1 MKTLAYQT
9 LLALHVAG
17 GATALLTGLLAMFA
31 KKGGKLHT
39 LVGRI
44 YYWAMVDVF
53 VTVLGICA
61 LFPTKTF
68 YHFFLMLSIV
78 SFYPS
83 FSGKRVLRLKKKGTR
98 PELLDRVAAWTLLIC
113 GLGMWAY
120 GGWMLYSTTNTF
132 MAVLFFFFGLISVKN
147 GRNDIRLYAGK
158 IELEKMHW
166 FYSHLSRMLNSYA
179 AALTAFLVNIGPRF
193 LPDGTPD
200 WVTIVL
206 WTAPATLVG
215 VGIARWTRSYRRKFN
230 TAPKSVPVATE
241 GTR

>member
-1 MKTLAYQT
+1 MRTLAYQT
-9 LLALHVAG
+9 LLALHIAG
-17 GATALLTGLLAMFA
+17 GATALLTGLLAMLA

-44 YYWAMVDVF
+44 YYWSMVDVF

-83 FSGKRVLRLKKKGTR
+83 FSGKRVLRLKKKGIQ
-98 PELLDRVAAWTLLIC
+98 PERLDRIAAWVLFTC

-120 GGWMLYSTTNTF
+120 GGWMLTQHAPNSTF
-132 MAVLFFFFGLISVKN
+132 MAVLFFFFGFISLKT

-158 IELEKMHW
+158 LELEKMHW
-166 FYSHLSRMLNSYA
+166 FYGHLSRMLNSYA
-179 AALTAFLVNIGPRF
+179 AALTAFLVNVGPRL
-193 LPDGTPD
+193 LPDGTPG
-200 WVTIVL
+200 WVEIVL
-206 WTAPATLVG
+206 WTAPPTLVALA
-215 VGIARWTRSYRRKFN
+215 IARWTRYYRRKFN
-230 TAPKSVPVATE
+230 PAPKPVAVE
-241 GTR
+241 SI